1 MGILSRLLWE
11 AVEGWIP
18 WPESRVEAAPW
29 VFYPLFTLLVAALIR
44 KHTLEFREAYREAL
58 ARGQGRAHL
67 WGMVISLVIIGG
79 LGFWFI
85 RS

>member
-1 MGILSRLLWE
+1 MNALLKLLWE
-11 AVEGWIP
+11 AVEGWLP
-18 WPESRVEAAPW
+18 WPKSGVEVPPK
-29 VFYPLFTLLVAALIR
+29 VFYPLFTLLVVALIR
-44 KHTLEFREAYREAL
+44 KHTLEFREEHRAAV

-67 WGMVISLVIIGG
+67 RGMAISFVVIGG